1 MQTTKFYTICF
12 LTPYVKKDTTI
23 VEYINSL
30 KQHKFLIGVSTYKK
44 CICGLCTWVMDITIQ
59 LILRLSRCF
68 NSAWNWLV
76 IVFFIPNIYFT
87 QPIYLCILFF
97 MVYNTEVARSNQF
110 SIDLVLLVYTHTN
123 Y

>member
-44 CICGLCTWVMDITIQ
+44 CICGLLGLWILLYM